1 MSQRDAVAGH
11 ISRDDSP
18 RAPTHLSA
26 AVRRLWRDTV
36 RAFEFAPTE
45 LALLESAL
53 RSLDRAESAR
63 AQVEA
68 EGITVATERTGA
80 VHVHPAVRVEAEARR
95 EFRISWRTLGL
106 VDPEGK

>member
-1 MSQRDAVAGH
+1 MNQRDPVVGS
-11 ISRDDSP
+11 IGTRP
-18 RAPTHLSA
+18 TRAPAHLSA
-26 AVRRLWRDTV
+26 VSGRLWRDVV
-36 RAFEFAPTE
+36 RAFEFAPSE
-45 LALLESAL
+45 LVLLESAL

-68 EGITVATERTGA
+68 EGITVATARTGV

-106 VDPEGK
+106 VDPDGK